1 MFTILSLF
9 VKLAV
14 QVSTI
19 HAQRVLRDHDQSFLP
34 DITLLV
40 TARNISKGCIE
51 RYSVVVNGTSPG
63 PEIRLRGGK
72 TSWIRVYNDMD
83 DRNLTMV

>member
-1 MFTILSLF
+1 MFTVLSLF
-9 VKLAV
+9 VNLAILV
-14 QVSTI
+14 HTI
-19 HAQRVLRDHDQSFLP
+19 LAQRVLHDHDMSLLP
-34 DITLLV
+34 DITLRV
-40 TARNISKGCIE
+40 TARNISNGCI

-72 TSWIRVYNDMD
+72 TYWIRVHNDMD